1 MLLLAVLAAIAL
13 VLAAVGTYGV
23 IAYLVNQ
30 GAREIG
36 IRIALGATPAGIL
49 GLVVWRGMGLALAGV
64 ALGLGGALVLTRSMD
79 ALLFGVGPT
88 DPATFGTIALILI
101 AVALLASVV
110 PARRAANVD
119 PMISLRVE

>member
-1 MLLLAVLAAIAL
+1 
-13 VLAAVGTYGV
+13 
-23 IAYLVNQ
+23 
-30 GAREIG
+30 
-36 IRIALGATPAGIL
+36 
-49 GLVVWRGMGLALAGV
+49 
-64 ALGLGGALVLTRSMD
+64 MD